1 MKKKLVGILF
11 CMLLVV
17 PVLSVNVAADDE
29 PELEIEIRWDKKS
42 LTAFI
47 RNVGDGDAYDVN
59 WSFDIEGGF
68 LGFVDYHIG
77 GIIDILPADSETS
90 VENSLFLFGFGPI
103 EITVTIGASNAE
115 TVTDTFRGIIVG
127 RFIILRG

>member
-17 PVLSVNVAADDE
+17 PVLSVTVVADDE
-29 PELEIEIRWDKKS
+29 PELEIEIRWNKKS

-47 RNVGDGDAYDVN
+47 RNVGDGDAYGVN

-77 GIIDILPADSETS
+77 GVIEILPAGSETS
-90 VENSLFLFGFGPI
+90 VENSLFLFGLGPI
-103 EITVTIGASNAE
+103 MITISIGASNAE
-115 TVTDTFRGIIVG
+115 TMTETFRGIIVG